1 MEETTINM
9 IDALQGQQAQ
19 LKRLLAQKVW
29 ISKAPQATLSEMKV
43 QVAQIKAL
51 LAELEKNIQGQLQ
64 RGKKRPKAPKAGT
77 ST

>member
-29 ISKAPQATLSEMKV
+29 ISKV
-43 QVAQIKAL
+43 
-51 LAELEKNIQGQLQ
+51 
-64 RGKKRPKAPKAGT
+64 PKAT
-77 ST
+77 VSR

>member
-29 ISKAPQATLSEMKV
+29 ISKAPKATLSEMEV

-51 LAELEKNIQGQLQ
+51 LAELEKDIQGQLQ
-64 RGKKRPKAPKAGT
+64 RGQ
-77 ST
+77 

>member
-29 ISKAPQATLSEMKV
+29 ISEAPKATLSEMKV

-51 LAELEKNIQGQLQ
+51 LAELDKNILGQLQ
-64 RGKKRPKAPKAGT
+64 RDKKRPKAAKA

>member
-19 LKRLLAQKVW
+19 LKRLLAQKMW
-29 ISKAPQATLSEMKV
+29 ISKAPKATLSKMKT

-51 LAELEKNIQGQLQ
+51 LAELEKNISDQLQ
-64 RGKKRPKAPKAGT
+64 RNQ
-77 ST
+77 